1 MAYYEQPGRTTS
13 VDSNGKQTVTITYVG
28 TEEAPLS
35 SDISGTIRSR
45 SVTKSEAG
53 QIRTQYQ
60 IETDLTASGG
70 AGFTG
75 QGSALNAG
83 ISYEYVSAVRTVPIE
98 AHPNFGGSQISSGGF
113 IKPEDIKLIK
123 DTVQTPGKTFDD
135 ISDSLVSND
144 IGRCRSLYG
153 YLAKGVES
161 YYVPSM
167 VVRKTYQA
175 SSPPSGK
182 RVGKISSPGGAV
194 PGTPKGATF
203 LLINVS
209 ARGTTGA
216 YTVTEEYE
224 MSGEDGWDTYLY
236 GS

>member
-13 VDSNGKQTVTITYVG
+13 VDKDGKQTTTINYIG
-28 TEEAPLS
+28 TEEAPRP
-35 SDISGTIRSR
+35 SGINGTVKSK

-53 QIRTQYQ
+53 QTLTQYQ
-60 IETDLTASGG
+60 IELDSSSKPVDSSTTA
-70 AGFTG
+70 F
-75 QGSALNAG
+75 
-83 ISYEYVSAVRTVPIE
+83 EYISAVRTVPIE

-135 ISDSLVSND
+135 ISDQLVS
-144 IGRCRSLYG
+144 GELGKCRSLYG

-167 VVRKTYQA
+167 IVRKTYQA
-175 SSPPSGK
+175 SSPPSGGN
-182 RVGKISSPGGAV
+182 VGKISSPGGAV
-194 PGTPKGATF
+194 PGAPKGATF
-203 LLINVS
+203 LLINIS
-209 ARGTTGA
+209 ARGTSGS

-224 MSGEDGWDTYLY
+224 MSGEDGWDTFLY

>member
-13 VDSNGKQTVTITYVG
+13 VDKDGKQTVTITYVG
-28 TEEAPLS
+28 TEEAPQPTG
-35 SDISGTIRSR
+35 ITGTVKSKSI
-45 SVTKSEAG
+45 TKSEAG

-60 IETDLTASGG
+60 IETDSVNVPGT
-70 AGFTG
+70 GF
-75 QGSALNAG
+75 QSVQ
-83 ISYEYVSAVRTVPIE
+83 IEIVSSVRTVPIE

-135 ISDSLVSND
+135 ITDSLTSAQTEK
-144 IGRCRSLYG
+144 CRSLYG

-175 SSPPSGK
+175 SSPPSGGN
-182 RVGKISSPGGAV
+182 VGKISSPGGAV
-194 PGTPKGATF
+194 PGAPKGATF
-203 LLINVS
+203 LLINIS
-209 ARGTTGA
+209 ARGTSGS

-224 MSGEDGWDTYLY
+224 MSGEGGWDTFLY

>member
-13 VDSNGKQTVTITYVG
+13 VDKDGKKTITITYVG
-28 TEEAPLS
+28 TEEAPQP
-35 SDISGTIRSR
+35 SGITGTVKSK

-53 QIRTQYQ
+53 QIRTQFQ
-60 IETDLTASGG
+60 IELDQASGG
-70 AGFTG
+70 PGTTSPFSGGGTF
-75 QGSALNAG
+75 
-83 ISYEYVSAVRTVPIE
+83 EYVSSVRTVPIE

-123 DTVQTPGKTFDD
+123 DTVQTPGKKFDD
-135 ISDSLVSND
+135 ISDQLVSGD
-144 IGRCRSLYG
+144 LGRCRSLYG

-167 VVRKTYQA
+167 IVRKTYQA
-175 SSPPSGK
+175 SSPPSGRK
-182 RVGKISSPGGAV
+182 VGKISSPGGAV
-194 PGTPKGATF
+194 PGAPNGATF
-203 LLINVS
+203 LLINLS
-209 ARGTTGA
+209 ARGTSGS

-224 MSGEDGWDTYLY
+224 MSGEDGWDTFLY

>member
-1 MAYYEQPGRTTS
+1 MPYYEQPGRTTS
-13 VDSNGKQTVTITYVG
+13 TDKDGIATVTVIYVG
-28 TEEAPLS
+28 TEEALVP
-35 SDISGTIRSR
+35 SDISGTVKSK

-60 IETDLTASGG
+60 IELDQASGG
-70 AGFTG
+70 GGAGTA
-75 QGSALNAG
+75 SAFSGGGAF
-83 ISYEYVSAVRTVPIE
+83 EFVSAVRTVPIE
-98 AHPNFGGSQISSGGF
+98 AHPNFGGSQISAGGF

-135 ISDSLVSND
+135 ISGSLVSGD
-144 IGRCRSLYG
+144 TAKCRSLYG

-175 SSPPSGK
+175 SSPPSGGK
-182 RVGKISSPGGAV
+182 VGKISSPGGAV
-194 PGTPKGATF
+194 PGAPSGATF
-203 LLINVS
+203 LLISVS
-209 ARGTTGA
+209 ARGTSGA

-224 MSGEDGWDTYLY
+224 MSGEGGWDTFLY
-236 GS
+236 GA

>member
-1 MAYYEQPGRTTS
+1 MPYYEQPGRTIS
-13 VDSNGKQTVTITYVG
+13 VDKDGKQTTTITFVG
-28 TEEAPLS
+28 TEEAPS
-35 SDISGTIRSR
+35 PGSGISGTIKSK

-53 QIRTQYQ
+53 QIRTQFQ
-60 IETDLTASGG
+60 IEADSAGG
-70 AGFTG
+70 GFTG
-75 QGSALNAG
+75 QGAALNVGAA
-83 ISYEYVSAVRTVPIE
+83 YEYVSSVRTVPIE
-98 AHPNFGGSQISSGGF
+98 LHPNFGGSQISSGGF

-135 ISDSLVSND
+135 ISDSLVSGD
-144 IGRCRSLYG
+144 LGKCRSLYG

-175 SSPPSGK
+175 SSPPSGVK
-182 RVGKISSPGGAV
+182 VGKISSPGGAV
-194 PGTPKGATF
+194 PGTPSGATF

-224 MSGEDGWDTYLY
+224 MSGEGGWDTFLY

>member
-1 MAYYEQPGRTTS
+1 MPYYEQPGRTTS
-13 VDSNGKQTVTITYVG
+13 VDSNGKQTITITYVG
-28 TEEAPLS
+28 TEEAPQPTS
-35 SDISGTIRSR
+35 ISGTVKAK

-53 QIRTQYQ
+53 QIRTQFQ
-60 IETDLTASGG
+60 IEADQASGG
-70 AGFTG
+70 LPTASPFGG
-75 QGSALNAG
+75 GA
-83 ISYEYVSAVRTVPIE
+83 SYEYVSSVRTVPIE
-98 AHPNFGGSQISSGGF
+98 AHPNFGGSQISTGGF

-135 ISDSLVSND
+135 ISDALVSGD
-144 IGRCRSLYG
+144 LGRCRSLYG

-175 SSPPSGK
+175 SSPPTGK
-182 RVGKISSPGGAV
+182 QVGKIASPGGAV
-194 PGTPKGATF
+194 AGTPKGATF

-209 ARGTTGA
+209 ARGTGGA

-224 MSGEDGWDTYLY
+224 MSGEGGWDTFLY